1 MWFSLDLLYRCR
13 CKRRK
18 LDGAACGSVVPSVVA
33 VDEGMLA
40 EATTHKTSPESRD
53 ALYKSWGLP
62 GCAAGS
68 VGEAVISILTSRDAV
83 HAATTL
89 LHGPELD
96 CGTPVRSLSYDP
108 KAEAMLAGCE
118 DRKVR
123 VLNAAAGTVE
133 RVVDC
138 GSDVNSLS
146 YDPKAEATLAGCDDG
161 KVRVKAA

>member
-1 MWFSLDLLYRCR
+1 MLFSLVDLLYRCR

-68 VGEAVISILTSRDAV
+68 VGEAVISLLTSRDAV

-96 CGTPVRSLSYDP
+96 FGHRS
-108 KAEAMLAGCE
+108 
-118 DRKVR
+118 R
-123 VLNAAAGTVE
+123 VLY
-133 RVVDC
+133 
-138 GSDVNSLS
+138 LS
-146 YDPKAEATLAGCDDG
+146 YDPKAEATLVGCMDDQ
-161 KVRVKAA
+161 VRVKAALYEKYENLIDDFFNIFFFPSS

>member
-18 LDGAACGSVVPSVVA
+18 LNGAACGSVVPSVVA

-68 VGEAVISILTSRDAV
+68 VGEAVISLLTSRDAV

-96 CGTPVRSLSYDP
+96 CGSRVLDLSYNP
-108 KAEAMLAGCE
+108 KAEATLALCE
-118 DRKVR
+118 DREDGKVR

-138 GSDVNSLS
+138 GSDVYSL
-146 YDPKAEATLAGCDDG
+146 TFF
-161 KVRVKAA
+161 